1 MRIRLFTLRLLQSL
15 GLPLIAYLFVCLMTA
30 EITQTSFSLEL
41 PSLIDP
47 GRDSTIEL
55 LLFTAPGQLLFL
67 LLGCFIHK
75 RRLLGSAFG
84 LFATM
89 TALLQCLLFAE
100 IFGNTWSST
109 EILALLGFNL
119 PWLLL
124 ALVPGL
130 ALLMTLE
137 RWPGSRKAA

>member
-1 MRIRLFTLRLLQSL
+1 
-15 GLPLIAYLFVCLMTA
+15 
-30 EITQTSFSLEL
+30 
-41 PSLIDP
+41 
-47 GRDSTIEL
+47 
-55 LLFTAPGQLLFL
+55 
-67 LLGCFIHK
+67 
-75 RRLLGSAFG
+75 
-84 LFATM
+84 M